1 MPDTAAWERHLQDVP
16 RAVNLPADRTTG
28 APDAGPVVREV
39 PGGPY
44 PAGDLLAG
52 VGALLYRYGGEP
64 RLLVGRAVPATGR
77 LLAVQL
83 TVDGGQT
90 GAELRDAAAQAV
102 VAAADLGEV
111 THAELAELRG
121 LDPAGGQCP
130 CHAVVTDGPPEQA
143 APEAAE
149 LTVTTTAQGRTALV
163 ADPRFAPATVERL
176 AEHLGRLLTALAGD
190 ADVRVAE
197 LPLLGADERAA
208 ILYDWNDTAREFPP
222 EQFPELVARVA
233 REAPER
239 PAIVYGDRV
248 LSYGDLDSG
257 ANRLAQHLAGLG
269 VGRGDRVG
277 VCLERCPESI
287 LAQLA
292 TFRLAA
298 TAVLLDPEYPQERL
312 EFMVDDSRAAAV
324 LTRAGLRGRLGDVA
338 CPVVLVEG
346 DEWRSAP
353 AVDPGCPVADEE
365 VCHIAYTSG
374 STGRPKAVQLRH
386 GPLRNTVHVLREQ
399 CGLAPGQR
407 GTWLCS
413 PGFGL
418 VQVDCF
424 PILSVGGTVHIPEP
438 SVAASPEQLRDWLV
452 EQRITQSLVLTA
464 MAERLWR
471 LDWPADP
478 ALRWMRIAG
487 ERVRSWPDPALPFRV
502 LNVYG
507 SAEATVVGTCDL
519 SGLAAEAPEG
529 RPDRMPP
536 VGRPVANV
544 RAYVLDANRQ
554 PVPPGVLGE
563 LYISGESLSRGYLN
577 RPEANGTKFL
587 PNELPGDPY
596 PVLYRS
602 GDVARYWPDGTV
614 EIVGRTDNEVK
625 IRGYRVHLG
634 EIESVLAEQPG
645 VRQCAVLAREDTPG
659 ERRLVAYI
667 EPDRARPPEMTA
679 VRGALRRLL
688 PTYMLPAAYVVDD
701 LPTTA
706 NGKIDRAVL
715 SPPPRTR
722 PELDTPYRAPQGPA
736 QERVARI
743 WAEVLDLDEIG
754 VDDDFFELGGDSL
767 RAMRLLARLR
777 DEAQLRWK
785 MSELFRTPTVA
796 ALVDRAGARRA
807 PAVVAHDEAGLVVA
821 HDDAGLVVAH
831 DEAGRHEPF
840 GLDAAQAALLGG
852 PGVRYVEWRRDW
864 LDVDRFVAAWQC
876 LLQRQDALRLVL
888 ATDGTQ
894 RVAEFAPAPPPVLDL
909 TGAGD
914 DEAADRL
921 DLVRAELLAEPFDL
935 RQGPPHRLRLTLLP
949 DDVVA
954 VHLAVHPAVADDRS
968 LDEVVPRLLA
978 AGYEDLDGPAPE
990 VTVRDLLRGGDSPS
1004 AVDGPFGAPVAP
1016 DPARRQSA
1024 IADGWRALTAAA
1036 RHAGTTPD
1044 ELLGELSAGAYAEV
1058 TGTPATRLPAPAGAP
1073 AVARDVV
1080 GPLTGGPAVSGP
1092 VVAVRLLPADDGGE
1106 DWTPARRAN
1115 LLPGVA
1121 ADLTAR
1127 VDGAGLCLDWTCERA
1142 ALAPE
1147 LLDRVDAA
1155 LRARLAAPAAL
1166 PPAPAPVGG

>member
-16 RAVNLPADRTTG
+16 RAVNLPADRT
-28 APDAGPVVREV
+28 AAARDAAPVVREV

-44 PAGDLLAG
+44 PAADLLAG
-52 VGALLYRYGGEP
+52 VGALLHRYGGEP
-64 RLLVGRAVPATGR
+64 RLLVGRSVAATGR
-77 LLAVQL
+77 LLAVRV
-83 TVDGGQT
+83 TVEGGQT
-90 GAELRDAAAQAV
+90 VAELRAAAAGAV
-102 VAAADLGEV
+102 RAAVDLGEV
-111 THAELAELRG
+111 TPAELARLRG
-121 LDPAGGQCP
+121 VAPAGGQRP
-130 CHAVVTDGPPEQA
+130 CHAVVVDGPPEA
-143 APEAAE
+143 ADPAAAE
-149 LTVTTTAQGRTALV
+149 LTVTSADGRTCLV
-163 ADPRFAPATVERL
+163 ADPRFAPGTVARI
-176 AEHLGRLLTALAGD
+176 AAHLGRLLTALAGD
-190 ADVRVAE
+190 PDARVAE
-197 LPLLGADERAA
+197 LPLLGPDERSA
-208 ILYDWNDTAREFPP
+208 ILYGWNDTARQFPP

-233 REAPER
+233 REAPGR
-239 PAIVYGDRV
+239 PAVVAGDRI
-248 LSYGDLDSG
+248 LSYGDLDAD

-277 VCLERCPESI
+277 VCLERSPESI

-292 TFRLAA
+292 AFRLAA

-312 EFMVDDSRAAAV
+312 EFMVDDSRAVAV
-324 LTRAGLRGRLGDVA
+324 LTRAGLRARLGAAA
-338 CPVVLVEG
+338 CPVVEVEG
-346 DEWRSAP
+346 DAWRAAP

-374 STGRPKAVQLRH
+374 STGKPKAVLLRH

-424 PILSVGGTVHIPEP
+424 PILAVGGTVHIPEP
-438 SVAASPEQLRDWLV
+438 AVAASPEQLRDWLV
-452 EQRITQSLVLTA
+452 EQRIEQSLVLTA

-471 LDWPADP
+471 LDWPAGT

-487 ERVRSWPDPALPFRV
+487 ERVRSWPDPELPFRV

-519 SGLAAEAPEG
+519 STLAAEAPDG

-563 LYISGESLSRGYLN
+563 LYVSGESLSRGYLN
-577 RPEANGTKFL
+577 RPEVNGEKFL

-659 ERRLVAYI
+659 ERRLVAYV
-667 EPDRARPPEMTA
+667 EPDRARPPELTA
-679 VRGALRRLL
+679 VRAALRRRL
-688 PTYMLPAAYVVDD
+688 PGYMVPAAYVVDD

-715 SPPPRTR
+715 PPPPRTR
-722 PELDTPYRAPQGPA
+722 PELDTPYRAPENPA

-743 WAEVLDLDEIG
+743 WAEVLDLDDIG

-777 DEAQLRWK
+777 DEARLRLK
-785 MSELFRTPTVA
+785 MSELFRAPTVA
-796 ALVDRAGARRA
+796 ALAERAGTSRRA
-807 PAVVAHDEAGLVVA
+807 PGVVTHDA
-821 HDDAGLVVAH
+821 
-831 DEAGRHEPF
+831 AGRYAPF
-840 GLDAAQAALLGG
+840 GLGAAQAGLAGA
-852 PGVRYVEWRRDW
+852 PGVRYVEWQRDW
-864 LDVDRFVAAWQC
+864 LDVDRFVAAWQR
-876 LLQRQDALRLVL
+876 LVTQQDALRLVL
-888 ATDGTQ
+888 AADGTQ
-894 RVAEFAPAPPPVLDL
+894 RVAERAPAPPPVRDL
-909 TGAGD
+909 TDAAD
-914 DEAADRL
+914 AADRL
-921 DLVRAELLAEPFDL
+921 DRVRAELLATPFDL
-935 RQGPPHRLRLTLLP
+935 AEGPPYRLRLTLLP

-968 LDEVVPRLLA
+968 LDEVLPRLLA
-978 AGYEDLDGPAPE
+978 AGYEDPDLPAPAL
-990 VTVRDLLRGGDSPS
+990 TVRDLLRAEPAP
-1004 AVDGPFGAPVAP
+1004 AVAPAAPAGPVAA
-1016 DPARRQSA
+1016 DPVRWHRAVG
-1024 IADGWRALTAAA
+1024 DGWSALAAAA
-1036 RHAGTTPD
+1036 RRAGTGPE
-1044 ELLGELSAGAYAEV
+1044 ELLGALAVDAYAEV
-1058 TGTPATRLPAPAGAP
+1058 TGAPAALALAPAPAGAP
-1073 AVARDVV
+1073 AAARDVV
-1080 GPLTGGPAVSGP
+1080 GPLTAGPTGGGPAV
-1092 VVAVRLLPADDGGE
+1092 AVRVLRADDDGE
-1106 DWTPARRAN
+1106 DWLPVRRAN

-1127 VDGAGLCLDWTCERA
+1127 VTGPRLELDWTCPGGEVARA
-1142 ALAPE
+1142 T
-1147 LLDRVDAA
+1147 LDRVDAA
-1155 LRARLAAPAAL
+1155 LRARLADPAVDPTAPATVA
-1166 PPAPAPVGG
+1166 VGG